1 MFLWSESWKLIGMLS
16 HADTISWSGI
26 LGLWSIERSQ
36 KRELR
41 SVLVIIVMIIKDGKD
56 IISDG
61 LSWVGIGFR
70 IYWGVT

>member
-1 MFLWSESWKLIGMLS
+1 MLS
-16 HADTISWSGI
+16 HADTISWSDI
-26 LGLWSIERSQ
+26 LGSWSIGRSQ

-41 SVLVIIVMIIKDGKD
+41 SVLVIIVMIIKAGED

-70 IYWGVT
+70 IYCGVT

>member
-1 MFLWSESWKLIGMLS
+1 MLS

-70 IYWGVT
+70 IY